1 MFLLFKIEVY
11 LSQNNYPNSRIETV
25 CFFLPKSISALASC
39 TTSVYVN
46 LSKNSFFTPD
56 FSKAGAKVRLFS
68 EPPKLFRR
76 TFIILKKISFTLDKN
91 QARKTATPYYIIRT
105 HKRQFSCPLPSPCLS
120 PTFALPLPFLC
131 PSFALPSPLLQKY
144 NAHQS

>member
-1 MFLLFKIEVY
+1 LFLL
-11 LSQNNYPNSRIETV
+11 
-25 CFFLPKSISALASC
+25 PKYSLKVLASC

-76 TFIILKKISFTLDKN
+76 NFIILKKISFTLDKN
-91 QARKTATPYYIIRT
+91 QARKTATPYYITRT

-131 PSFALPSPLLQKY
+131 PSFALATKIQRPPKLISDKKNVVDRKMRNFAPYK
-144 NAHQS
+144 